1 VSAILLSLI
10 LLLQGIPLLQ
20 GGTVTGVLRDSR
32 GIPVPGVRMAA
43 VARGDALENT
53 SAGSMAGITETDAQG
68 RFTLENIPA
77 GRYVIAAGR
86 LDLQTY
92 YPGTQVL
99 ADATVL
105 TIARGET
112 LANINFVL
120 KDTSTGRSSSAMDTF
135 SGTIFL
141 SGVASNAAVA
151 TIPVTVRVENLGK
164 LPVTANGREVTMT
177 LSSTSAQFTYSID
190 ATAITMPGPLSGDFS
205 VKVDGLPQPY
215 RVKSIAYGGTDITSG
230 TFPLTTSNFSTPS
243 TTTALVRN
251 GAAPSVSVVLAVHL
265 PPAVPPSAL
274 SITLDYA
281 SPERLPGARVTG
293 TIRSID
299 KPTVYISGVP
309 GIVFSDGTFEFQ
321 GVPPGRHLIG
331 AAHRFAP
338 QAALV
343 VVGDRDI
350 DGVSLKQTLAQPE
363 ITVPQTIPPAGPY
376 SPGTIIA
383 LPRILGTA
391 VDEKTGMP
399 IVGASIT
406 VENEDYKRT
415 FSIDSNGRFESFG
428 LFPGNYEVSLWLIGH
443 ISNSTKVT
451 VDDKDVQ
458 VKLSVPAED

>member
-1 VSAILLSLI
+1 
-10 LLLQGIPLLQ
+10 
-20 GGTVTGVLRDSR
+20 
-32 GIPVPGVRMAA
+32 MAA

-68 RFTLENIPA
+68 RFTLENIPP

-112 LANINFVL
+112 RANINFAL
-120 KDTSTGRSSSAMDTF
+120 KDSSAGRSSIGMDGF

-141 SGVASNAAVA
+141 SSGIASSPVVA

-164 LPVTANGREVTMT
+164 LPVTANGKEVTMT
-177 LSSTSAQFTYSID
+177 LSSTSAQFTYPINT
-190 ATAITMPGPLSGDFS
+190 TAITVPGPLSGDFS
-205 VKVDGLPQPY
+205 VKIDGLPQPY
-215 RVKSIAYGGTDITSG
+215 SVKSIAYGGTDITSG
-230 TFPLTTSNFSTPS
+230 TFALTASNFSTPS
-243 TTTALVRN
+243 TTTILVMN
-251 GAAPSVSVVLAVHL
+251 GTAPTVSTVLGLNL
-265 PPAVPPSAL
+265 PPTVPPSAL

-281 SPERLPGARVTG
+281 SPATLPGARVTG

-321 GVPPGRHLIG
+321 GVPPGRHLI
-331 AAHRFAP
+331 AATHRFTP

-350 DGVSLKQTLAQPE
+350 DGVSLKQTLAQPD
-363 ITVPQTIPPAGPY
+363 ITAPQTIPPAGPY
-376 SPGTIIA
+376 SPGTIIP

-399 IVGASIT
+399 IVGGSIT

-415 FSIDSNGRFESFG
+415 FSLDSNGRFESFG

-443 ISNSTKVT
+443 ISSSTKVT
-451 VDDKDVQ
+451 VDEKDVQ
-458 VKLSVPAED
+458 VKLAVQPED

>member
-1 VSAILLSLI
+1 
-10 LLLQGIPLLQ
+10 
-20 GGTVTGVLRDSR
+20 
-32 GIPVPGVRMAA
+32 
-43 VARGDALENT
+43 
-53 SAGSMAGITETDAQG
+53 
-68 RFTLENIPA
+68 
-77 GRYVIAAGR
+77 
-86 LDLQTY
+86 
-92 YPGTQVL
+92 
-99 ADATVL
+99 
-105 TIARGET
+105 
-112 LANINFVL
+112 
-120 KDTSTGRSSSAMDTF
+120 
-135 SGTIFL
+135 
-141 SGVASNAAVA
+141 
-151 TIPVTVRVENLGK
+151 
-164 LPVTANGREVTMT
+164 
-177 LSSTSAQFTYSID
+177 
-190 ATAITMPGPLSGDFS
+190 
-205 VKVDGLPQPY
+205 
-215 RVKSIAYGGTDITSG
+215 
-230 TFPLTTSNFSTPS
+230 
-243 TTTALVRN
+243 
-251 GAAPSVSVVLAVHL
+251 
-265 PPAVPPSAL
+265 
-274 SITLDYA
+274 
-281 SPERLPGARVTG
+281 VTG

-331 AAHRFAP
+331 AAHRFTP

-350 DGVSLKQTLAQPE
+350 DGVSLKQTLAQPD

-376 SPGTIIA
+376 SPGTIIP